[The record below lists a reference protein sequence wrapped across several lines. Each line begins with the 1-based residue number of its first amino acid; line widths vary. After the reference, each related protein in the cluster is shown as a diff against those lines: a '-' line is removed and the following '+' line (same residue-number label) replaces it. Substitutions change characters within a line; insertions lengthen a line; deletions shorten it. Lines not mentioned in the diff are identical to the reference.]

1 LTPEQM
7 VPVLTKHI
15 PASGDRREDIW
26 LEERY
31 WGHRLWD
38 QQSPWLVF
46 LEFFSVAE
54 SAHHSGHLFNLERSL
69 YPASYRP
76 YARIHL
82 RNILFNNEQQL
93 QTIDETT
100 SDSNAAWRTWL
111 EWIERHSHGLDPD
124 QRDFSYLKERFNS
137 FHDFAKLVRALRSCT
152 VEGHTNKRWSSRFLF
167 PFGPAAT
174 YEDLKI
180 VAEKPERDR
189 INFGRTGELLYL
201 MLSRSA
207 SRASLA
213 EVFPLRVLDESNKWN
228 HLVRQIQPPEATDDR
243 RESKGKQT
251 YLPYD
256 THPTFDV
263 IADDWIALL
272 DLRLPGFDVMPHLV
286 TSGAFGILLYHLQTS
301 AYLLNRDRKP
311 DLICEIVAP
320 RKGLVREQSVE
331 SFETN
336 NALSV
341 EAIDKLITNV
351 ESFDRWMEP
360 GPAHEVL
367 SRRREIL
374 KEEFSWDD
382 EDAVTDPEDLLRRF
396 REEAKGRHRRHF
408 AHVHR
413 SYGRGIGLVSRR
425 GTNRFRYAPTD
436 DFLKCL
442 VFANVRKRTEFSEFL
457 ANLHARYGLVFGE
470 REAATA
476 LDATDIDKKPFQA
489 NAQRLE
495 HRLGS
500 LGLLR
505 RLSDACAFVE
515 NPYARA

>member
-1 LTPEQM
+1 MTSEQM
-7 VPVLTKHI
+7 APIQTQHVPA
-15 PASGDRREDIW
+15 PGDRREDIW

-54 SAHHSGHLFNLERSL
+54 SAHRSGHLFDFEKSL
-69 YPASYRP
+69 YPAWYRP

-93 QTIDETT
+93 QAIDEGT

-111 EWIERHSHGLDPD
+111 EWIANHCHGLDPD
-124 QRDFSYLKERFNS
+124 QRDFSYLKARFNS
-137 FHDFAKLVRALRSCT
+137 FHDFAQLVRALRSCT
-152 VEGHTNKRWSSRFLF
+152 VEGDTNKRWSSRFLF

-174 YEDLKI
+174 FEDLSI
-180 VAEKPERDR
+180 KPGATSREY

-201 MLSRSA
+201 MLSRSS
-207 SRASLA
+207 SRATLA
-213 EVFPLRVLDESNKWN
+213 EAFPRRVLNDANKWN
-228 HLVRQIQPPEATDDR
+228 HLVRQMQPPSATEELPLR
-243 RESKGKQT
+243 GKDT

-256 THPTFDV
+256 QHATFDV

-272 DLRLPGFDVMPHLV
+272 DLRLPGFDVVPHLV

-320 RKGLVREQSVE
+320 RKGLVREQSIE
-331 SFETN
+331 SFESN
-336 NALSV
+336 SAMSV
-341 EAIDKLITNV
+341 EAIDRLITNV
-351 ESFDRWMEP
+351 EAFDRWMEA
-360 GPAHEVL
+360 GPDHEVL
-367 SRRREIL
+367 ARRREIL

-382 EDAVTDPEDLLRRF
+382 EATVTDPEDLLRRF

-425 GTNRFRYAPTD
+425 GTNRFRYAPND
-436 DFLKCL
+436 DFLKYL